1 MKIEM
6 TKYPRTRPLTGEP
19 LGFGKYFT
27 DHMLVMNYQPETG
40 WEEPRIEPYGPLNI
54 HPAALVF
61 HYGQA
66 IFEGLKAFRGD
77 DGKVRLFRPKRY
89 LERLNRSAK
98 RICIP
103 QVDVELLLEGI
114 RKLVALEND
123 WIPNAEEGSL
133 YLRPFI
139 IASDPMLGVHAS
151 KGYLLAVI
159 ASPVGSYFSNGFNPV
174 RILVSTDY
182 VRACPGG
189 VGEAKVA
196 GNYAASL
203 LAAEEAKKAGY
214 DQVLWLDGVERRF
227 IEEVGAM
234 NIFFRIGEE
243 VCTPELTGSILP
255 GVTRLSTIELLKSWE
270 VPIAERRISIDEVVA
285 AAEAGDLHEVFGT
298 GTAAVIAPVSE
309 IALEG
314 RRIVPDEGRVGA
326 ITQRLYQTITDMQY
340 GRAQDLLGWTEI
352 VAK

>member
-1 MKIEM
+1 MKIDM
-6 TKYPRTRPLTGEP
+6 TKCPRPRPIAGEP

-40 WEEPRIEPYGPLNI
+40 WEEPRIQPYGPLNI
-54 HPAALVF
+54 HPSALVF

-66 IFEGLKAFRGD
+66 VFEGLKAFRGD

-89 LERLNRSAK
+89 LERLNRSAN

-103 QVDVELLLEGI
+103 KVDTELLLDGI
-114 RKLVALEND
+114 RELVALEID
-123 WIPNAEEGSL
+123 WIPNADDGSL

-151 KGYLLAVI
+151 KGYILAVI
-159 ASPVGSYFSNGFNPV
+159 ASPVGSYFSSGFNPV
-174 RILVSTDY
+174 RILACTDY

-203 LAAEEAKKAGY
+203 LAAEEAKKEGY

-234 NIFFRIGEE
+234 NIFFQIGDE
-243 VCTPELTGSILP
+243 VCTPKLTGSILP
-255 GVTRLSTIELLKSWE
+255 GVTRLSTLELLKSWG
-270 VPIAERRISIDEVVA
+270 VPVSERRISIEEVA
-285 AAEAGDLHEVFGT
+285 DAAEAEELHEIFGT

-309 IALEG
+309 INWGERSIIPHDG
-314 RRIVPDEGRVGA
+314 KVGP
-326 ITQRLYQTITDMQY
+326 ITERLYKTITDIQY
-340 GRAQDLLGWTEI
+340 GRIQDLMGWTEI
-352 VAK
+352 VDK